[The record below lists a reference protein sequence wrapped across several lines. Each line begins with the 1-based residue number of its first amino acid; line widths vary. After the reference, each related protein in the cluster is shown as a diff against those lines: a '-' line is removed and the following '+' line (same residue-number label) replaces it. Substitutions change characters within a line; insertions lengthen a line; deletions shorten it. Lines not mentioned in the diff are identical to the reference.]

1 MRGAFSLKH
10 HAVAQDS
17 EDDVL
22 EGDIGRHAGVG
33 DGALEAEVFQ
43 AAVEPGD
50 FVAVTAD
57 EIFADSEIERLVSFR
72 FEQREVADVG
82 GRKFGWVEDLDRVDF
97 KLAVT
102 QETQRFFVAGWI
114 KKIAEHEDEAASF
127 HALRERS
134 HTRQQLCR
142 AVGSG
147 GFAEK
152 IEHGVKMCFAP

>member
-1 MRGAFSLKH
+1 MRGAFSLEH
-10 HAVAQDS
+10 HAVSQDS

-22 EGDIGRHAGVG
+22 EGNIGRHTGVG
-33 DGALEAEVFQ
+33 DRTLEAEVFQ
-43 AAVEPGD
+43 AAVERGN

-57 EIFADSEIERLVSFR
+57 EIFADSEIERSGRLG
-72 FEQREVADVG
+72 FEQCEVADVG

-114 KKIAEHEDEAASF
+114 KKIAEHEDKASSF
-127 HALRERS
+127 HALRERT

-147 GFAEK
+147 GFA
-152 IEHGVKMCFAP
+152 